1 MQTAA
6 PIHRAVI
13 DVGSN
18 SARLEIARWT
28 GGRLVSLHRDRILTR
43 LGSPGIDGRLDPQAV
58 DRAIKA
64 VVAFTGQA
72 MQHDVAS
79 LRIVA
84 TAAVRQASDGDAFIA
99 KVHEATGIEL
109 EVLTPE
115 AEALAVLRS
124 VRRADIEGSTVAVVD
139 IGGASSELVIEGNG
153 RVEHVASMPLGAV
166 NLSSRFDSSGAIEPS
181 TLEAMQR
188 AVHRE
193 LEGLLPDPV
202 PSVDTGVGVG
212 GSFTTLA
219 RVFGGV
225 DEPVEGFVL
234 ERSMVIEL
242 SDRLAGLDCEGRA
255 GIRGIESSR
264 AGIIVAGVSLVDQVM
279 QSLGLHRMI
288 VHEGGVARG
297 VLLEQ
302 FMPG

>member
-28 GGRLVSLHRDRILTR
+28 GGRLVSVHRDRVVTR
-43 LGSPGIDGRLDPQAV
+43 LGSPGIDGRLDPEAV
-58 DRAIKA
+58 ARAIRA
-64 VVAFTGQA
+64 IVAFKGQA
-72 MQHDVAS
+72 MHHAVAS

-84 TAAVRQASDGDAFIA
+84 TAAVRHASDGDAFIA
-99 KVHEATGIEL
+99 RVLEATGIEPEL
-109 EVLTPE
+109 LTPE

-124 VRRADIEGSTVAVVD
+124 VRGVDIEGSTMAIVD
-139 IGGASSELVIEGNG
+139 IGGGSSELVIEGNG
-153 RVEHVASMPLGAV
+153 DVVHVASMPLGAV
-166 NLSSRFDSSGAIEPS
+166 NLSSRFDSSGVVDPS
-181 TLEAMQR
+181 TLQAMQG
-188 AVHRE
+188 AVRSE
-193 LEGLLPDPV
+193 LEGLLPDSV
-202 PSVDTGVGVG
+202 PPVDTGVGVG

-219 RVFGGV
+219 RVFGG
-225 DEPVEGFVL
+225 DGESVEGFVL
-234 ERSMVIEL
+234 ERSMVVEL
-242 SDRLAGLDCEGRA
+242 LRRLADLDCEGRA
-255 GIRGIESSR
+255 GIRGIEHAR
-264 AGIIVAGVSLVDQVM
+264 AGIIVAGVFLVDQVM
-279 QSLGLHRMI
+279 QSLGLHRMV